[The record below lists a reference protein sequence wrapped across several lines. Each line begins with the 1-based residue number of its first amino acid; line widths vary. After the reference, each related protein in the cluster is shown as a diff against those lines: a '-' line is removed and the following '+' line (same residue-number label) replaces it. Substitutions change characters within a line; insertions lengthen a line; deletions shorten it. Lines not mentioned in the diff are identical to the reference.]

1 MLRRWP
7 GKLLILFIL
16 FAVGAAAG
24 FSQSIGVVNSQEI
37 LEKSV
42 EGKKVMDQLQE
53 EEKRNQAELSRRD
66 EEIRQLQKKLNTQ
79 RLTLTQEA
87 QMNLESDLEKKR
99 TDRQRFAEDINR
111 EMNELAAR
119 LFQKIQN
126 EVLPIIETMGK
137 EKNLDMIFDLS
148 RSGAI
153 YVSPAIDLTT
163 EIIER
168 YNASKTTG

>member
-7 GKLLILFIL
+7 GKLLILFVVSA
-16 FAVGAAAG
+16 AVAAAG
-24 FSQSIGVVNSQEI
+24 YAQGIGVVNSQEI
-37 LEKSV
+37 LEKSE
-42 EGKKVMDQLQE
+42 EGKKVVAQLQE

-87 QMNLESDLEKKR
+87 QANLQSDLEKKR

-111 EMNELAAR
+111 EMNEMAAR

-126 EVLPIIETMGK
+126 EVLPIIETIGK
-137 EKNLDMIFDLS
+137 EKNLDIIFDLS
-148 RSGAI
+148 RSGAV
-153 YVSPAIDLTT
+153 YVSPTVDLTA

-168 YNASKTTG
+168 YDASKASS

>member
-1 MLRRWP
+1 MLRKWP
-7 GKLLILFIL
+7 GKLLILFVVSA
-16 FAVGAAAG
+16 AVAAAG
-24 FSQSIGVVNSQEI
+24 YAQGIGVVNSQEI
-37 LEKSV
+37 LEKSE
-42 EGKKVMDQLQE
+42 EGKKVVAQLQE

-87 QMNLESDLEKKR
+87 QANLQSDLEKKK

-111 EMNELAAR
+111 EMNEMAAR

-126 EVLPIIETMGK
+126 EVLPIIETIGK
-137 EKNLDMIFDLS
+137 EKNLDIIFDLS
-148 RSGAI
+148 RSGAV
-153 YVSPAIDLTT
+153 YVSPTVDLTA

-168 YNASKTTG
+168 YNASKSSS